1 MIQRIQTLWLLLA
14 SICAFASVKLPF
26 YFGSLEV
33 PGPTITITPYDNFM
47 LLVFVIATALMGLVT
62 IFLFSNRSLQI
73 KMCIVGLVLSLAN
86 LMHYFLFMKNFKTGG
101 LSLYSIL
108 SFLVPVFFILAIRSI
123 YKDQKLLKSLE
134 TKRYHATSS
143 GSI

>member
-26 YFGSLEV
+26 YFGSIEV
-33 PGPTITITPYDNFM
+33 PGPTVTITPYDNFM
-47 LLVFVIATALMGLVT
+47 LLVFVIATALMALVS

-86 LMHYFLFMKNFKTGG
+86 LMHYFLYMKNFKTGG

-123 YKDQKLLKSLE
+123 YKDQKLLKSLD
-134 TKRYHATSS
+134 RLR
-143 GSI
+143 

>member
-26 YFGSLEV
+26 YYGSLEV

-47 LLVFVIATALMGLVT
+47 LLVFVIATALMALVS

-73 KMCIVGLVLSLAN
+73 KMCIVGLILSLAN
-86 LMHYFLFMKNFKTGG
+86 LMHYFLYMKNFKTGG
-101 LSLYSIL
+101 LSLYSAL
-108 SFLVPVFFILAIRSI
+108 SFLVPVFFILAIIGI
-123 YKDQKLLKSLE
+123 YKDQKLLKSLD
-134 TKRYHATSS
+134 RLR
-143 GSI
+143 

>member
-26 YFGSLEV
+26 YYGSLEV
-33 PGPTITITPYDNFM
+33 PGPTVTITPYDNFM
-47 LLVFVIATALMGLVT
+47 LLVFVIATALMALVS

-73 KMCIVGLVLSLAN
+73 KMCVVGLVLSLAN
-86 LMHYFLFMKNFKTGG
+86 LMHYFLYMKNFKTGG

-108 SFLVPVFFILAIRSI
+108 SFLVPVFFILAIRNI
-123 YKDQKLLKSLE
+123 YKDQKLLKSLD
-134 TKRYHATSS
+134 RLR
-143 GSI
+143 

>member
-47 LLVFVIATALMGLVT
+47 LLVFVIATALMALVS

-123 YKDQKLLKSLE
+123 YKDQKLLKSLD
-134 TKRYHATSS
+134 RLR
-143 GSI
+143 

>member
-14 SICAFASVKLPF
+14 SICAFASLKLPF

-33 PGPTITITPYDNFM
+33 PGPTITITPYDHFM
-47 LLVFVIATALMGLVT
+47 LLVFVIATALMALIS

-73 KMCIVGLVLSLAN
+73 KMCVVGLVLSLAN
-86 LMHYFLFMKNFKTGG
+86 LMHYFLYMKNFKTGG
-101 LSLYSIL
+101 LSLYSAL

-123 YKDQKLLKSLE
+123 YKDQKLLKSLD
-134 TKRYHATSS
+134 RLR
-143 GSI
+143 

>member
-47 LLVFVIATALMGLVT
+47 LLVFVIATALMALVS

-73 KMCIVGLVLSLAN
+73 KMCVVGLVLSLAN
-86 LMHYFLFMKNFKTGG
+86 LMHYFLYMKNFKSGG
-101 LSLYSIL
+101 LSLYSAL
-108 SFLVPVFFILAIRSI
+108 SFLVPVFFILAIIGI
-123 YKDQKLLKSLE
+123 YKDQKLLKSLD
-134 TKRYHATSS
+134 RLR
-143 GSI
+143 

>member
-86 LMHYFLFMKNFKTGG
+86 LMHYFLYMKNFKTGG

-108 SFLVPVFFILAIRSI
+108 SLLVPVFFILAIRSI
-123 YKDQKLLKSLE
+123 YKDQKLLKSLD
-134 TKRYHATSS
+134 RLR
-143 GSI
+143 

>member
-26 YFGSLEV
+26 YFGSIEV
-33 PGPTITITPYDNFM
+33 PGPTVTITPYDNFM
-47 LLVFVIATALMGLVT
+47 LLVFVIATALMALVS
-62 IFLFSNRSLQI
+62 IFLFSNRSFQI
-73 KMCIVGLVLSLAN
+73 KMCVVGLVLSLAN
-86 LMHYFLFMKNFKTGG
+86 LMHYFLYMKNFKTGG

-123 YKDQKLLKSLE
+123 YKDQKLLKSLD
-134 TKRYHATSS
+134 RLR
-143 GSI
+143 

>member
-1 MIQRIQTLWLLLA
+1 MIQRIQTLWLMLA

-26 YFGSLEV
+26 YYGSLEV
-33 PGPTITITPYDNFM
+33 PGPTVTITPYDNFM
-47 LLVFVIATALMGLVT
+47 LLVFVIATALMALVS

-73 KMCIVGLVLSLAN
+73 KMCVVGLVLSLAN
-86 LMHYFLFMKNFKTGG
+86 LMHYFLYMKNFKTGG

-123 YKDQKLLKSLE
+123 YKDQKLLKSLD
-134 TKRYHATSS
+134 RLR
-143 GSI
+143 

>member
-26 YFGSLEV
+26 YYGSLEV
-33 PGPTITITPYDNFM
+33 PGPTTTITPYDNFM
-47 LLVFVIATALMGLVT
+47 LLVFVITTALMALVS

-86 LMHYFLFMKNFKTGG
+86 LMHYFLYMKNFKTGG
-101 LSLYSIL
+101 LSLYSAL
-108 SFLVPVFFILAIRSI
+108 SFLVPVFFILAIISI
-123 YKDQKLLKSLE
+123 YKDQKLLKSLD
-134 TKRYHATSS
+134 RLR
-143 GSI
+143 

>member
-14 SICAFASVKLPF
+14 SICAFASIKLPF
-26 YFGSLEV
+26 YYGSLEV
-33 PGPTITITPYDNFM
+33 PGPTVTITPYDHFM
-47 LLVFVIATALMGLVT
+47 LLVFVIATALMALVS

-73 KMCIVGLVLSLAN
+73 KMCVVGLVLSLAN
-86 LMHYFLFMKNFKTGG
+86 LMHYFLYMKNFKTGG

-123 YKDQKLLKSLE
+123 YKDQKLLKSLD
-134 TKRYHATSS
+134 RLR
-143 GSI
+143 

>member
-26 YFGSLEV
+26 YFGSIEV
-33 PGPTITITPYDNFM
+33 PGPTVTITPYDNFM
-47 LLVFVIATALMGLVT
+47 LLVFVIATALMALVS

-73 KMCIVGLVLSLAN
+73 KMCVVGLVLSLAN
-86 LMHYFLFMKNFKTGG
+86 LMHYFLYMKNFKTGG

-123 YKDQKLLKSLE
+123 YKDQKLIKSLD
-134 TKRYHATSS
+134 RLR
-143 GSI
+143 

>member
-14 SICAFASVKLPF
+14 SISAFATIKLPF
-26 YFGSLEV
+26 YYGSLEV
-33 PGPTITITPYDNFM
+33 PGPTVTITPYDHFM
-47 LLVFVIATALMGLVT
+47 LLVFVIATGLMALVS

-73 KMCIVGLVLSLAN
+73 KMCVVGLVLSLAN
-86 LMHYFLFMKNFKTGG
+86 LMHYFLYMKNFKTGG

-123 YKDQKLLKSLE
+123 YKDQKLLKSLD
-134 TKRYHATSS
+134 RLR
-143 GSI
+143 

>member
-26 YFGSLEV
+26 YFGSIEV

-47 LLVFVIATALMGLVT
+47 LLVFVIATALMALVS

-108 SFLVPVFFILAIRSI
+108 SFLVPVFFILAIRSV
-123 YKDQKLLKSLE
+123 YKDQKLLKSLD
-134 TKRYHATSS
+134 RLR
-143 GSI
+143 

>member
-33 PGPTITITPYDNFM
+33 PGPTVTITPYDNFM
-47 LLVFVIATALMGLVT
+47 LLVFVIATALMALVS

-86 LMHYFLFMKNFKTGG
+86 LMHYFLYMKNFKTGG
-101 LSLYSIL
+101 LSLYSAL
-108 SFLVPVFFILAIRSI
+108 SFLVPVFFILAIIGI
-123 YKDQKLLKSLE
+123 YKDQKLLKSLD
-134 TKRYHATSS
+134 RLR
-143 GSI
+143 

>member
-33 PGPTITITPYDNFM
+33 PGPTITITPYDHFM
-47 LLVFVIATALMGLVT
+47 LLVFVIATGLVALIN
-62 IFLFSNRSLQI
+62 IFIFSNRSLQI
-73 KMCIVGLVLSLAN
+73 KISVVGLLLGLVN
-86 LMHYFLFMKNFKTGG
+86 LMHYFLYLRNFKTGG

-108 SFLVPVFFILAIRSI
+108 SFLVPLFFILSIRSI
-123 YKDQKLLKSLE
+123 YKDQKLLKSLD
-134 TKRYHATSS
+134 RLR
-143 GSI
+143 

>member
-14 SICAFASVKLPF
+14 SICAFASLKLPF

-33 PGPTITITPYDNFM
+33 PGPTITITPYNHFM
-47 LLVFVIATALMGLVT
+47 LLVFVIATALMALVS

-73 KMCIVGLVLSLAN
+73 KMCVVGLVLSLAN
-86 LMHYFLFMKNFKTGG
+86 LMHYFLYMKNFKTGG
-101 LSLYSIL
+101 LSLYSAL

-123 YKDQKLLKSLE
+123 YKDQKLLKSLD
-134 TKRYHATSS
+134 RLR
-143 GSI
+143 

>member
-47 LLVFVIATALMGLVT
+47 LLVFVIATALMGLVS

-123 YKDQKLLKSLE
+123 YKDQKLLKSLD
-134 TKRYHATSS
+134 RLR
-143 GSI
+143 

>member
-26 YFGSLEV
+26 YFGSIEV
-33 PGPTITITPYDNFM
+33 PGPTVTITPYDNFM
-47 LLVFVIATALMGLVT
+47 LLVFVIATALMALVS

-86 LMHYFLFMKNFKTGG
+86 LMHYFLYMKNFKTGG
-101 LSLYSIL
+101 LSLYSAL

-123 YKDQKLLKSLE
+123 YKDQKLLKSLD
-134 TKRYHATSS
+134 RLR
-143 GSI
+143 

>member
-33 PGPTITITPYDNFM
+33 PGPTITITPIDHVV
-47 LLVFVIATALMGLVT
+47 LLVFVIATALMALVS

-86 LMHYFLFMKNFKTGG
+86 LMHYFLYMKNFKTGG

-123 YKDQKLLKSLE
+123 YKDQKLLKSLD
-134 TKRYHATSS
+134 RLR
-143 GSI
+143 

>member
-26 YFGSLEV
+26 YYGSLEV
-33 PGPTITITPYDNFM
+33 PGPTTTITPYDNFM
-47 LLVFVIATALMGLVT
+47 LLVFVIATALMALVS

-101 LSLYSIL
+101 LSLYSAL
-108 SFLVPVFFILAIRSI
+108 SFLVPVFFILAIIGI
-123 YKDQKLLKSLE
+123 YKDQKLLKSLD
-134 TKRYHATSS
+134 RLR
-143 GSI
+143 

>member
-26 YFGSLEV
+26 YYGSLEV
-33 PGPTITITPYDNFM
+33 PGPTVTITPYDNFM
-47 LLVFVIATALMGLVT
+47 LLVFVIATALMALVS

-73 KMCIVGLVLSLAN
+73 KMCVVGLVLSLAN
-86 LMHYFLFMKNFKTGG
+86 LMHYFLYMKNFKTGG
-101 LSLYSIL
+101 LSLYSAL

-123 YKDQKLLKSLE
+123 YKDQKLLKSLD
-134 TKRYHATSS
+134 RLR
-143 GSI
+143 

>member
-33 PGPTITITPYDNFM
+33 PGPTVTITPYDNFM
-47 LLVFVIATALMGLVT
+47 LLVFVIATALMALVS

-73 KMCIVGLVLSLAN
+73 KMCVVGLVLSLAN
-86 LMHYFLFMKNFKTGG
+86 LMHYFLYMKNFKSGG

-123 YKDQKLLKSLE
+123 YKDQKLLKSLD
-134 TKRYHATSS
+134 RLR
-143 GSI
+143 

>member
-26 YFGSLEV
+26 YFGSLEI

-47 LLVFVIATALMGLVT
+47 LLVFVIATALMGLVS

-86 LMHYFLFMKNFKTGG
+86 LMHYFLYMKNFKTGG

-123 YKDQKLLKSLE
+123 YKDQKLLKSLD
-134 TKRYHATSS
+134 RLR
-143 GSI
+143 

>member
-14 SICAFASVKLPF
+14 SICAYASVKLPF

-123 YKDQKLLKSLE
+123 YKDQKLLKSLD
-134 TKRYHATSS
+134 RLR
-143 GSI
+143 

>member
-14 SICAFASVKLPF
+14 SICAFASIKLPF
-26 YFGSLEV
+26 YYGSLEV

-86 LMHYFLFMKNFKTGG
+86 LMHYFLYMKNFKTGG

-123 YKDQKLLKSLE
+123 YKDQKLLKSLD
-134 TKRYHATSS
+134 RLR
-143 GSI
+143 

>member
-33 PGPTITITPYDNFM
+33 PGPTITITPYDHFM

-123 YKDQKLLKSLE
+123 YKDQKLLKSLD
-134 TKRYHATSS
+134 RLR
-143 GSI
+143 

>member
-14 SICAFASVKLPF
+14 SICAFASLKLPF

-33 PGPTITITPYDNFM
+33 PGPTITITPYDHFM
-47 LLVFVIATALMGLVT
+47 LLVFVIATALMALVS

-73 KMCIVGLVLSLAN
+73 KMCVVGLVLSLAN
-86 LMHYFLFMKNFKTGG
+86 LMHYFLYMKNFKTGG
-101 LSLYSIL
+101 LSLYSAL

-123 YKDQKLLKSLE
+123 YKDQKLLKSLD
-134 TKRYHATSS
+134 RLR
-143 GSI
+143 

>member
-14 SICAFASVKLPF
+14 SLCAFASVKLPF

-86 LMHYFLFMKNFKTGG
+86 LMHYFLYMKNFKTGG

-123 YKDQKLLKSLE
+123 YKDQKLLKSLD
-134 TKRYHATSS
+134 RLR
-143 GSI
+143 